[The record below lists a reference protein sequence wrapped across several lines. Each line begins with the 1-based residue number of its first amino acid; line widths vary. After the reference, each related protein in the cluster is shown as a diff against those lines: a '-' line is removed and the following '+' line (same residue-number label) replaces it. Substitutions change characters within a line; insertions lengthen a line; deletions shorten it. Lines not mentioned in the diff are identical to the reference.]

1 MNAPSM
7 RDRGRYHYWE
17 LSLTTSLVNLQRSV
31 SATVKPTKPAPATN
45 GRSRAT
51 HGKKDRI
58 NAEQV
63 WKALKSDD
71 RNVIAEPRSALP
83 GGNRTNLSIKGA
95 SGPFIVV
102 GSNFAP
108 GTTAAD
114 IQSALEPATGPMLS
128 CRITSSSPS
137 VVAEFA
143 YAEKSAAELV
153 VANYHNQR
161 VRLIPFS

>member
-1 MNAPSM
+1 
-7 RDRGRYHYWE
+7 
-17 LSLTTSLVNLQRSV
+17 L
-31 SATVKPTKPAPATN
+31 
-45 GRSRAT
+45 RAN

-58 NAEQV
+58 NPDQV
-63 WKALKSDD
+63 WKAMQSDNG
-71 RNVIAEPRSALP
+71 NVIEPRS
-83 GGNRTNLSIKGA
+83 NRTNLSIKGA

-128 CRITSSSPS
+128 CRIVSSSPS

-161 VRLIPFS
+161 VRLVHFLQPRWMLMCAFLG